1 MKKIAILPILA
12 LAMGFAA
19 CDDVDLGTGI
29 PVVNP
34 ELPAAGPDLVTVTP
48 AADIPSVVNLA

>member
-48 AADIPSVVNLA
+48 APGSTRLHF